1 MKNNVIQDTANKVV
15 SQRPT
20 IGHKYSDR
28 PPELIYLNEKEFAEI
43 IGHTVSSVRGKRI
56 KGKGCHYYKIDGS
69 VRYKLSEILEYI
81 DKGKCSSTT
90 KET

>member
-1 MKNNVIQDTANKVV
+1 MTNNTIQKTANGAA
-15 SQRPT
+15 SQKPT

-56 KGKGCHYYKIDGS
+56 KGKGCNFYKIDGS

-81 DKGKCSSTT
+81 DQGKCSSTT
-90 KET
+90 SNT